1 MDNHPIN
8 WQKDMF
14 DQVFATSHGRV
25 LRFLARQSGRSFYE
39 REIQEATG
47 LSRSA
52 VNLAARALYQAGL
65 LQRQRRGRM
74 NFYAADDRH
83 PFVRQFKVLDT
94 IASLEGLL
102 HRLRPL
108 ARRII
113 LFGSCAQGMD
123 RAESDVDLFIL
134 TTEREAVRAVVRE
147 SRMERALQAVIADLQ
162 ELAELKERDATFY
175 AAIQRGLVLWEVGDE
190 LGT

>member
-1 MDNHPIN
+1 MN
-8 WQKDMF
+8 WQEGMF
-14 DQVFATSHGRV
+14 DRVFATSHGRV
-25 LRFLARQSGRSFYE
+25 LRFLARHSGRSFYE
-39 REIQEATG
+39 REIKEATG

-74 NFYAADDRH
+74 NFYAANDRH

-94 IASLEGLL
+94 IVSLEGLL
-102 HRLRPL
+102 YRLRPL

-113 LFGSCAQGMD
+113 LFGSCAQGTD
-123 RAESDVDLFIL
+123 SAESDVDLFIL
-134 TTEREAVRAVVRE
+134 TAEREAVRAVVRE
-147 SRMERALQAVIADLQ
+147 NRMERALQVVIADLQ
-162 ELAELKERDATFY
+162 ELVELKERDATFY
-175 AAIQRGLVLWEVGDE
+175 AEIQRGLVLWEAEDE